1 MYVCRDTLEKIHEN
15 PNLDQNIQ
23 KGVNRGWL
31 EIIYEI
37 LLICV
42 KRSLKTRVMYSCN
55 LNSQQVK
62 RYLQFLQNQNLI
74 KKYPEEQKVKRPK
87 FQTTSLGEK
96 YIKAYDDLMK
106 LFEHKWK
113 N

>member
-1 MYVCRDTLEKIHEN
+1 MEKIHEK
-15 PNLDQNIQ
+15 PNVDQNIQ
-23 KGVNRGWL
+23 KDGNRGWL

-37 LLICV
+37 LLTCV
-42 KRSLKTRVMYSCN
+42 KMSLKTRVMYNCN
-55 LNSQQVK
+55 LNSQQIK

-74 KKYPEEQKVKRPK
+74 KKYPEGQKVKRPK

-96 YIKAYDDLMK
+96 YIKAYDELMK
-106 LFEHKWK
+106 LFESKWK